1 MISFVATAGIVVI
14 FLIQYYLFTFDPR
27 LDPFQSLH
35 NQFKPNAIDLFFLQF
50 IRRTKLDKLSTTKAT
65 QLEPRSTD
73 FEQVGHDK
81 K

>member
-27 LDPFQSLH
+27 LNPFQSLQS
-35 NQFKPNAIDLFFLQF
+35 QFKPNAVDLFFLQF
-50 IRRTKLDKLSTTKAT
+50 VRRRKPDKLSTAEAA
-65 QLEPRSTD
+65 QLEPRSTA
-73 FEQVGHDK
+73 FELVSQNK

>member
-35 NQFKPNAIDLFFLQF
+35 SQFKPNAVDLFFLQF
-50 IRRTKLDKLSTTKAT
+50 IRRTKLNKLSTAEAA
-65 QLEPRSTD
+65 QLELRSTN
-73 FEQVGHDK
+73 FEQVGQDK